1 MGTVLPKD
9 AKKCPILGFS
19 VQKFGQQS
27 KQFIPIE
34 CFAFPYHQYIP
45 AECSQLGDVSSIPF
59 HVLLEFPAPVQGP
72 GFGPCRPAA
81 TFVPMPKTAMHE
93 KNLSQPR
100 KDQIGRTRQ
109 IAAMETETVTQGMR
123 CPTNGTLRSGIPATN
138 PAHQGRSR
146 CIDGLAVEV
155 VVRDDHGNDL
165 FKRYRP
171 CLWVGRGI
179 ECFGKVGFMKS
190 TTFTVDAAL
199 LRELGERLIGRS
211 YIALAELVKNSYD
224 ADAADCEIM
233 FREDR
238 IVVSDNGHG
247 MSEQEFHGHWMRIGT
262 THKTEKKKSRLLH
275 RPMTGSKGL
284 GRLSVQFLA
293 DEMTLE
299 STSTDDPS
307 RHLYAFVDWTDIRH
321 GKDLGTVNVL
331 WEMRNERLSYPDS
344 HDTGTKITLKNL
356 RFDWSEEEIENLGR
370 DVWMLQ
376 SPFKRS
382 NRRSHDRSAED
393 FYVDIDAP
401 GIENAK
407 DVFDKLKEALF
418 ENWKAR
424 IRGSLDDGRSNGKA
438 TVVVEFKSGYP
449 GGNEKKRS
457 FRETITLPIDNPKN
471 TKSNRSDSPAID
483 RTRFEIFIFK
493 TEGRQAG
500 KISVQDM
507 RDYLRTFGNVSVYDS
522 GFRLPYYGSSQDWL
536 EIAVDQGRRL
546 VTSDLLPPRL
556 KIDSRYLLDLP
567 APGRIFGT
575 VEIDTNHERSVAERT
590 DAEPGRWLQI
600 QPGRDRLAAN
610 FAFEQ
615 LRDFVRFSLDFYANR
630 FRLLMVQSKD
640 QENAKESPTRSFN
653 KAIKVLDLRKDE
665 IPKPAYQEIRSEI
678 VAARKAAEVQEQSID
693 QRAVLL
699 APLATAGITALAM
712 NHELAREIRFLE
724 LTSDKLR
731 SVARKYKIPA
741 LEEIADTIEQAHRR
755 FHSLQEL
762 FAPLLSN
769 EDREATGRLLVRPLV
784 SHVVRAIE
792 PLMPGVEFVLG
803 GISGDLRFP
812 IGSFSEWNAILQN
825 ILSNSWNAMLD
836 SDRSVIFFDCG
847 RRRRSEEYLRVS
859 DTGVGLGVPLNE
871 SEKLFDP
878 FERHLHISDDN
889 RSIAM
894 GGQGLGLAIVR
905 MIANRRS
912 TRVVF
917 AHPERGFA
925 TTVEMSWRGSP
936 K

>member
-1 MGTVLPKD
+1 
-9 AKKCPILGFS
+9 
-19 VQKFGQQS
+19 
-27 KQFIPIE
+27 
-34 CFAFPYHQYIP
+34 
-45 AECSQLGDVSSIPF
+45 
-59 HVLLEFPAPVQGP
+59 
-72 GFGPCRPAA
+72 
-81 TFVPMPKTAMHE
+81 
-93 KNLSQPR
+93 
-100 KDQIGRTRQ
+100 
-109 IAAMETETVTQGMR
+109 ME
-123 CPTNGTLRSGIPATN
+123 SA
-138 PAHQGRSR
+138 
-146 CIDGLAVEV
+146 
-155 VVRDDHGNDL
+155 
-165 FKRYRP
+165 
-171 CLWVGRGI
+171 
-179 ECFGKVGFMKS
+179 
-190 TTFTVDAAL
+190 TFTVDAAL

-224 ADAADCEIM
+224 ADATDCEIV

-247 MSEQEFHGHWMRIGT
+247 MSEQEFHSHWMRIGT
-262 THKTEKKKSRLLH
+262 THKTEKKKSRFMH

-299 STSTDDPS
+299 STSIDDPS

-321 GKDLGTVNVL
+321 GEDLGTVNVL
-331 WEMRNERLSYPDS
+331 WEMRHEELSYPDS
-344 HDTGTKITLKNL
+344 HSTGTKITLENL
-356 RFDWSEEEIENLGR
+356 RFEWSEGEIENLGR

-382 NRRSHDRSAED
+382 DKRSHRRSAED

-407 DVFDKLKEALF
+407 DAFDKLKEALF

-438 TVVVEFKSGYP
+438 TVVVEFKEDYP
-449 GGNEKKRS
+449 KGNEKKKS
-457 FRETITLPIDNPKN
+457 FREIVELPIDVRGHK
-471 TKSNRSDSPAID
+471 KSGKPDSPAID
-483 RTRFEIFIFK
+483 RTQFEILIFK
-493 TEGRQAG
+493 TEGRQTG
-500 KISVQDM
+500 GISVGSM

-536 EIAVDQGRRL
+536 EIATDQGRR
-546 VTSDLLPPRL
+546 VATSALLPPRL
-556 KIDSRYLLDLP
+556 NIDARYLLDLP
-567 APGRIFGT
+567 APGRIFGI
-575 VEIDTNHERSVAERT
+575 VEIDTNYERLAAEKT
-590 DAEPGRWLQI
+590 KATTLGTWLQI
-600 QPGRDRLAAN
+600 QPGRDRLAEN
-610 FAFEQ
+610 SAFEQ
-615 LRDFVRFSLDFYANR
+615 LRELVRFSLDFYANR
-630 FRLLMVQSKD
+630 FRLLTIKSIDK
-640 QENAKESPTRSFN
+640 NRAKESAIQTFNRAITVLERS
-653 KAIKVLDLRKDE
+653 KDE
-665 IPKPAYQEIRSEI
+665 IPKPAYQEIRREI

-693 QRAVLL
+693 QRAALL

-741 LEEIADTIEQAHRR
+741 LEEIANAIEQAHRR

-769 EDREATGRLLVRPLV
+769 EDREATDRLLVRPLV

-812 IGSFSEWNAILQN
+812 IGSFSEWSAILQN
-825 ILSNSWNAMLD
+825 VLSNAWNAMLD
-836 SDRSVIFFDCG
+836 SDRSIIFFDCG
-847 RRRRSEEYLRVS
+847 RRRRGEEYLRIS

-912 TRVVF
+912 TQVAFV
-917 AHPERGFA
+917 HPERGFA
-925 TTVEMSWRGSP
+925 TTVEMSWRGSFR
-936 K
+936 

>member
-1 MGTVLPKD
+1 
-9 AKKCPILGFS
+9 
-19 VQKFGQQS
+19 
-27 KQFIPIE
+27 
-34 CFAFPYHQYIP
+34 
-45 AECSQLGDVSSIPF
+45 
-59 HVLLEFPAPVQGP
+59 
-72 GFGPCRPAA
+72 
-81 TFVPMPKTAMHE
+81 MPKTAMHE

-100 KDQIGRTRQ
+100 KGQIGRTRQ
-109 IAAMETETVTQGMR
+109 IATMETETVTQGMR

-146 CIDGLAVEV
+146 RIDGFAEEV
-155 VVRDDHGNDL
+155 VVGDDHENDL

-171 CLWVGRGI
+171 CRLIGRGI
-179 ECFGKVGFMKS
+179 EYFGKIGFMKS

-224 ADAADCEIM
+224 ADATDCEIM

-238 IVVSDNGHG
+238 VVVSDNGHG

-299 STSTDDPS
+299 STSADDPS

-331 WEMRNERLSYPDS
+331 WEMRNERLIYPGS

-356 RFDWSEEEIENLGR
+356 RFDWSEDEIENLGR

-382 NRRSHDRSAED
+382 NKRSHDRSAED
-393 FYVDIDAP
+393 FYVAIDAP

-407 DVFDKLKEALF
+407 GAFDKFKEALF

-438 TVVVEFKSGYP
+438 TVVVEFKEDYP
-449 GGNEKKRS
+449 KGNEETKS
-457 FRETITLPIDNPKN
+457 FREILKLPIDVKDRRKFGKPN
-471 TKSNRSDSPAID
+471 SRAVD
-483 RTRFEIFIFK
+483 RTRFEILIFK
-493 TEGRQAG
+493 TEGRQTG
-500 KISVQDM
+500 GISVGSM
-507 RDYLRTFGNVSVYDS
+507 RDYLRTFGNVSVYDG

-536 EIAVDQGRRL
+536 DIATDQGRR
-546 VTSDLLPPRL
+546 VASSALLPSRL
-556 KIDSRYLLDLP
+556 NIDTRYLLDLP
-567 APGRIFGT
+567 APGRIFGI
-575 VEIDTNHERSVAERT
+575 VEIDTNYERSVAEKAKAT
-590 DAEPGRWLQI
+590 LGTWLQI
-600 QPGRDRLAAN
+600 QPGRDRLAEN
-610 FAFEQ
+610 SAFEQ
-615 LRDFVRFSLDFYANR
+615 LRDLVRFSLDFYANR
-630 FRLLMVQSKD
+630 FRLLTIKSIDKKRAREPATQTFDRAITVL
-640 QENAKESPTRSFN
+640 ERS
-653 KAIKVLDLRKDE
+653 KDE
-665 IPKPAYQEIRSEI
+665 IPKPSYQEIRREV
-678 VAARKAAEVQEQSID
+678 VAAKKAAEVQEQAID

-724 LTSDKLR
+724 LTSSKLR
-731 SVARKYKIPA
+731 SVAKKYKIPT
-741 LEEIADTIEQAHRR
+741 LEEIADAIEQAQRR

-762 FAPLLSN
+762 FSPLLSN
-769 EDREATGRLLVRPLV
+769 EDREATDRLLVRPLV
-784 SHVVRAIE
+784 RHVVRAIE

-803 GISGDLRFP
+803 GISGDVRFP
-812 IGSFSEWNAILQN
+812 IGSFSEWSAILQN
-825 ILSNSWNAMLD
+825 VLSNAWNAMLD
-836 SDRSVIFFDCG
+836 SDRSVVFFDCG
-847 RRRRSEEYLRVS
+847 RRQRGEEYLRVS
-859 DTGVGLGVPLNE
+859 DTGVGLGVPLSE
-871 SEKLFDP
+871 SERLFDP
-878 FERHLHISDDN
+878 FERHLQISDDN

-905 MIANRRS
+905 MIAQQRT
-912 TRVVF
+912 TRVAFVQ
-917 AHPERGFA
+917 PERRFA
-925 TTVEMSWRGSP
+925 TTFEISWRGASR
-936 K
+936 